1 MDASIQNKELFGR
14 LLRSTIGVIGR
25 RTSDAYA
32 NVVIGNVIRNLSNKY
47 VFLNYVKIVGVSSKE
62 VFDIVEINDEINN
75 VDIREIGRASKEFI
89 QTIIKSMGKNAGYYF
104 IREIKEDLPYDYENT
119 IKNVGLDF
127 DYLQLEFITD
137 VKRNYNYQVENSEV
151 VKHIFTILFEILDRD
166 FGRDF
171 AFKNLHDVVLRL
183 STSHDSLKYV
193 KINDTR
199 AIQNVDIATVGKD
212 VDSQTSSDVGSDIQ
226 KVIQE
231 INNILEGK
239 GGFNFIE
246 KLKNKINPDHSLKL
260 REMDVDL
267 SVIKLRQELLVKQVL
282 KSLIDILSD
291 SSTPSYAV
299 MLVNNTLKNFQVKFD
314 FFKNIQIDSLRFSQG
329 VDGIDISANIDSV
342 RPSELGRGLQRVI
355 EQISMALGEDAGKY
369 FVDKFKR
376 RMGRAYLLR
385 MEEIG
390 VNLHMIELRRNLAF
404 WTLLNISFSFICEK

>member
-1 MDASIQNKELFGR
+1 MDASIHNKELFGR
-14 LLRSTIGVIGR
+14 LLRSTIGVISR

-32 NVVIGNVIRNLSNKY
+32 NVVIGNAIKNLSNKY
-47 VFLNYVKIVGVSSKE
+47 VFLNYIKILGVSAKE

-75 VDIREIGRASKEFI
+75 VDVREIGKVSKEFI

-104 IREIKEDLPYDYENT
+104 IREIKEDLPYDYEIN
-119 IKNVGLDF
+119 IKKIGLDL

-137 VKRNYNYQVENSEV
+137 VKQNYNYQVENSEV
-151 VKHIFTILFEILDRD
+151 VKHVFAVLFEILDGD

-171 AFKNLHDVVLRL
+171 AFKNLHEVVLRL
-183 STSHDSLKYV
+183 STSHESLRYV
-193 KINDTR
+193 KVNDTR
-199 AIQNVDIATVGKD
+199 AIQNVDIVTVGKD
-212 VDSQTSSDVGSDIQ
+212 VDLQTSSDVGSDIQ

-231 INNILEGK
+231 VNNILENK
-239 GGFNFIE
+239 GGFNFVE
-246 KLKNKINPDHSLKL
+246 KLKNKINADYSLKL
-260 REMDVDL
+260 REMGVDL

-314 FFKNIQIDSLRFSQG
+314 FFKNIKIDGIKFSQG
-329 VDGIDISANIDSV
+329 VDSIEISRDIDSV
-342 RPSELGRGLQRVI
+342 RPSELGRSLQRVI

-390 VNLHMIELRRNLAF
+390 VNLHMIELKRNLAF
-404 WTLLNISFSFICEK
+404 